1 MDKGFVG
8 YIKENKRLWRVILPL
23 ALGII
28 LILISSAISKSEGES
43 PGSENTLGEYKEG
56 LEREIADLCSD
67 IEGVGR
73 CRVFI
78 TFERGEQS
86 IYKGSSV
93 IETKPPKILGVSVI
107 CQGADNQTVRAR
119 IVEMITSLFGIGAN
133 RVAVLK
139 LNS

>member
-1 MDKGFVG
+1 MDKGFIAYVKG
-8 YIKENKRLWRVILPL
+8 NKKLWKVILPL

-28 LILISSAISKSEGES
+28 LIVISSAGAQENNRAD
-43 PGSENTLGEYKEG
+43 GSYTLDEYKEN
-56 LEREIADLCSD
+56 LERQIADICSD
-67 IEGVGR
+67 IEGVGK

-86 IYKGSSV
+86 IYKGSAV
-93 IETKPPKILGVSVI
+93 IETKPPKILGVSVV
-107 CQGADNQTVRAR
+107 CEGADNQTTRAR
-119 IVEMITSLFGIGAN
+119 VVEMLTSLFGIGAN